1 MTQPD
6 EQDRQIASLRERL
19 SRLSEASLRI
29 NENLDVE
36 AALQAVMEG
45 ARSVT
50 HAPYSLIT
58 TLDGSG
64 QVEDFHVLGFT
75 PQDAELLWRAPEGP
89 RFFEYLNALSG
100 PLRVGNLHDFT
111 GSIGLVNFRSPV
123 RPTAFMAAPILHH
136 GARVGNIFVGSDEP
150 GREFTREDEEILVMF
165 ASQAALVIANARR
178 HRDERRARA
187 HLETLINTSPV
198 GVVVFDVATEG
209 SVSFNREARR
219 VVDGLRDPDQ
229 TPEQLLNVMTVRRAD
244 GREISLEE
252 FPLAEVLKTSET
264 VRAEEIV
271 LAVPDGRSTTVLLNA
286 TPIRPEEGEV
296 ESVVVTLQDMTPLE
310 ELERLRAEFLG
321 MVSHELRTPLTS
333 ILGSAVSLLD
343 ASSDLDP
350 AELRQFLRIIIDQS
364 RSMRDLIGDLLD
376 VTRIETGTLP
386 VSPEPVEVA
395 VLVNRARS
403 VFLSA
408 GGRNNLD
415 IDLALDLPLVLA
427 DRRRIVQVIGN
438 LLSNAARHSPESSSI
453 AVSAVRDGIQVE
465 VSVVDKGRGIPS
477 QRLPHL
483 FRKFPRG
490 EDDDDRRGD
499 TGLGLAICKGIV
511 EAHGG
516 RIWAESGGPGLGAR
530 FAFTLP
536 AIVEAASESVRP
548 TSEISPHAATGQP
561 ILVVDDDPQ
570 TLRYVRKTLSD
581 AGYAPILTA
590 DPEEALQLMEQRRP
604 DLVLLDLMLPDFD
617 GIELMRDILAFA
629 HVPVILLSANSRGQ
643 VMARAFESGAAD
655 YIVKPF
661 SPTELVA
668 RVRAA
673 LRRGAGSYLSAP
685 SEPYVLG
692 DLTIDYAQRLVTLA
706 GRPVQLRAKEYQL
719 LYELSVNAGRVVTH
733 DELLRRMWG
742 ANKPDD
748 LRALRAHLRRLRLA
762 LGEKADDPT
771 YFFTEPRVGYRMARG
786 EGQAAVER

>member
-1 MTQPD
+1 MQSD

-19 SRLSEASLRI
+19 SRLSDASLRI

-50 HAPYSLIT
+50 QAPYSLIT

-64 QVEDFHVLGFT
+64 QVEDHHVLGMT
-75 PQDAELLWRAPEGP
+75 SEDAELLWQAPEGP
-89 RFFEYLNALSG
+89 RFFEFLNALSG

-111 GSIGLVNFRSPV
+111 GSIGLADFRSPV
-123 RPTAFMAAPILHH
+123 KPTAFMAAPILHH
-136 GARVGNIFVGSDEP
+136 GVRVGNIFVGSDEP
-150 GREFTREDEEILVMF
+150 GREFTGKDEEILVMF
-165 ASQAALVIANARR
+165 AAQAALVIANARR
-178 HRDERRARA
+178 HRDEQRARA
-187 HLETLINTSPV
+187 DLETLINTSPV
-198 GVVVFDVATEG
+198 GVVVFDVATG
-209 SVSFNREARR
+209 GPVSFNREARR
-219 VVDGLRDPDQ
+219 IVDGLRDPDQ
-229 TPEQLLNVMTVRRAD
+229 APEQLLNVMTVRRAD

-271 LAVPDGRSTTVLLNA
+271 MVVPDGRSITVLLNA

-333 ILGSAVSLLD
+333 ILGSAVTLLD
-343 ASSDLDP
+343 TSSDLDP

-386 VSPEPVEVA
+386 VDSEPAEVA
-395 VLVNRARS
+395 MMVDRARNTFITS
-403 VFLSA
+403 

-415 IDLALDLPLVLA
+415 IDIAPDLPLVLA
-427 DRRRIVQVIGN
+427 DRRRIAQVIGN
-438 LLSNAARHSPESSSI
+438 LLSNAARHSPESSVI
-453 AVSAVRDGIQVE
+453 AVSAVQDGIKVE
-465 VSVVDKGRGIPS
+465 ISVVDEGRGIPS
-477 QRLPHL
+477 EQLPHL
-483 FRKFPRG
+483 FRKFSRR
-490 EDDDDRRGD
+490 DDNPSGD

-516 RIWAESGGPGLGAR
+516 RIWAESEGPGLGAR

-536 AIVEAASESVRP
+536 VVVEAMSESVRP
-548 TSEISPHAATGQP
+548 VPEITLPAATGQP
-561 ILVVDDDPQ
+561 VLVVDDDPQ
-570 TLRYVRKTLSD
+570 TLRYVRRTLSG
-581 AGYAPILTA
+581 AGYAPILTG
-590 DPEEALQLMEQRRP
+590 DPEEALRLMEERPP
-604 DLVLLDLMLPDFD
+604 DLVLLDLMLPDAD
-617 GIELMRDILAFA
+617 GIELMRDILANA
-629 HVPVILLSANSRGQ
+629 QVPVILLSANSRGQ
-643 VMARAFESGAAD
+643 VMERAFESGAAD

-673 LRRGAGSYLSAP
+673 LRRRVGSDP
-685 SEPYVLG
+685 SVSPEPYVLG
-692 DLTIDYAQRLVTLA
+692 DLTIDYAERLVTLA

-748 LRALRAHLRRLRLA
+748 LRALRAHLRRLRRA
-762 LGEKADDPT
+762 LGENADDPT

-786 EGQAAVER
+786 DCQTAVER